1 MGGLLGGGPDT
12 SAATESLNLQR
23 KQMADAEAKA
33 LEDKRNLEQQL
44 ASKRRARVA
53 GGSRVLLNEARL
65 TPETGIETLGTTD
78 STTV

>member
-12 SAATESLNLQR
+12 SAAEASLALQR

-53 GGSRVLLNEARL
+53 GGSRTLLNEARL
-65 TPETGIETLGTTD
+65 TPETGIETLGTTE